1 MKVRKQVRKL
11 NIYLNEAEFSIKAKR
26 YLYAAKCFNYI
37 AKLYLEDNNHEMAAK
52 FLIKG
57 AEVWVSLE
65 NFYEAG
71 QDYLQAVI
79 LSNNHIQFVNNALS
93 CFYEALTD
101 FTNNSNYFKA
111 GLCAKYISA
120 CFQFLNQENKQF
132 EHLKL
137 AAELFVKAG
146 MDFLKAKEYDK
157 AVLSFEYAVM
167 CYDYLGLDLQSEQIK
182 RKIQKYKHNLLL
194 SKRISS
200 DKVQSNK
207 SDNIL
212 KSAFNI
218 SFPERF

>member
-1 MKVRKQVRKL
+1 MKKIDV
-11 NIYLNEAEFSIKAKR
+11 YLNEAEFSIKAKS

-37 AKLYLEDNNHEMAAK
+37 AKLYLEDNTREMAAK
-52 FLIKG
+52 YLVKG
-57 AEVWVSLE
+57 AEIWLSLE

-79 LSNNHIQFVNNALS
+79 LSDNHIQFVNNALS

-101 FTNNSNYFKA
+101 FTNNSSYFKA
-111 GLCAKYISA
+111 GLCAKYISS
-120 CFQFLNQENKQF
+120 CFHLLNQENKQF

-137 AAELFVKAG
+137 AAELFVKSG
-146 MDFLKAKEYDK
+146 MEYLKAKEYDK
-157 AVLSFEYAVM
+157 AILSFEYAVM

-194 SKRISS
+194 SKRTSS
-200 DKVQSNK
+200 DKVKSNGL
-207 SDNIL
+207 DNVL

-218 SFPERF
+218 FFPENF